1 MSVMPRGTCR
11 LLAPV
16 LRTGH
21 FWELFLIT
29 PRLLLTAPWWLAGT
43 TYLAALT
50 AGAVPGILLLII
62 SELRLIFRGQ
72 SYIESLQVTH
82 PELPHMLNACV
93 YVCIGSLCQRQR
105 MVLDL
110 LLAQGRSTNGTPLKE
125 TALRRVFGCGR
136 LVFWP
141 AMRWHPPPGSA
152 AAAQLHTKKST

>member
-1 MSVMPRGTCR
+1 MPSSLLLPAEATLTRHSCAMSLMSCETCR

-29 PRLLLTAPWWLAGT
+29 PSFLLTAPWWLAGT

-72 SYIESLQVTH
+72 SYIESLQVTP
-82 PELPHMLNACV
+82 PELRHMLNACV
-93 YVCIGSLCQRQR
+93 SVCISMSLS
-105 MVLDL
+105 LSEDG
-110 LLAQGRSTNGTPLKE
+110 A
-125 TALRRVFGCGR
+125 
-136 LVFWP
+136 
-141 AMRWHPPPGSA
+141 
-152 AAAQLHTKKST
+152 